1 VDIERRILA
10 RLGGDCTMPFGC
22 LVTDDPTNE
31 GYVLVR
37 AVVLRNNG
45 DSASAMQS
53 IAKKTKNLSEVLENQ
68 VIEELRKNGA
78 NDILKALGL
87 STVI

>member
-1 VDIERRILA
+1 
-10 RLGGDCTMPFGC
+10 MPFGC
-22 LVTDDPTNE
+22 LVTDDPKNE

-45 DSASAMQS
+45 DSASAMLS